1 MTELLSAVQAPL
13 LALGT
18 EYYLFGGAGL
28 VSLAAFV
35 GLILVPALGSYGR
48 PWEKFAAGFLSLF
61 VLAALVI
68 TGLILG
74 GVVFYYWD
82 EISGWF

>member
-1 MTELLSAVQAPL
+1 MSELLSAIGAPL

-18 EYYLFGGAGL
+18 EYYLFGVAGL
-28 VSLAAFV
+28 VSLAAFI

-48 PWEKFAAGFLSLF
+48 RWEKLAAGFLSLF

-68 TGLILG
+68 AGLILG

-82 EISGWF
+82 DISGWF

>member
-1 MTELLSAVQAPL
+1 MTEPLSAMSAPL

-18 EYYLFGGAGL
+18 EYYIFGAAGL
-28 VSLAAFV
+28 VSLVAFV

-61 VLAALVI
+61 VLAALVVA
-68 TGLILG
+68 GVILG
-74 GVVFYYWD
+74 GAVFYYWD
-82 EISGWF
+82 DISGWF

>member
-1 MTELLSAVQAPL
+1 MTELLSAVQVPL

-18 EYYLFGGAGL
+18 EYYLFGAAGL

-61 VLAALVI
+61 VLAALLI